1 MSIAGMALQRRWHHL
16 FSLCL
21 SSPPAP
27 LFIISLI
34 CFDLKLCTAG
44 AGSHRPGATRC
55 SHRTDRK
62 RRASKGLLSSCTNAP
77 GHLAVLAQATG
88 SPNTARAGETSP
100 ALGSGSSPGLR
111 AETRAGGGRGSRL
124 PWKGNEDIHFLAN
137 LVNYFCLAAQRKG
150 LGRALS
156 KSIVPGRKKK
166 KKKKGMIKTCL
177 EEFGSGS
184 CLNRLQVSE
193 AEASGCAAGVLWGCN
208 PWGTVFGVVGWI
220 NSDRKSVV

>member
-1 MSIAGMALQRRWHHL
+1 MSTAGMALQRRWHHL

-111 AETRAGGGRGSRL
+111 AETRAGGGRGRQGEAGGGRGSRL

-166 KKKKGMIKTCL
+166 KKRG
-177 EEFGSGS
+177 
-184 CLNRLQVSE
+184 
-193 AEASGCAAGVLWGCN
+193 
-208 PWGTVFGVVGWI
+208 
-220 NSDRKSVV
+220 